1 MRHEGDKS
9 EFMMSPILSVAREE
23 ACSPGSRAMFT
34 LLIAQWV
41 KNLPAVQ
48 ETQVTQIQSLGRE
61 DPLEEEMATRSSI
74 LVWEMPWTEEPIGLH
89 GFQRVRHD

>member
-34 LLIAQWV
+34 LLIAASYFSLAV
-41 KNLPAVQ
+41 PYICNKKNIYVY
-48 ETQVTQIQSLGRE
+48 IC
-61 DPLEEEMATRSSI
+61 
-74 LVWEMPWTEEPIGLH
+74 
-89 GFQRVRHD
+89 